1 MAICLGNLIAAA
13 PNWTVNPFSYQ
24 YSLSVTARIDVNCQ
38 AQNNNTNMLAAFVGN
53 VCRGVVQTN
62 TVVGGN
68 NLAYLLVYSNSNQ
81 GEVVTFKFYDAIAD
95 SVFNLTEQII
105 FAENGIHGNGATPLK
120 VTNNEPPTAF
130 NVVLS
135 PIYSSTIANALA
147 ATFSITDVDYNQYTY
162 SFIPGANNNNMF
174 SISGNA
180 LRLNSPITL
189 LNGLYYSVDVLA
201 TDPYGCTISKN
212 VIVRIEDFTVDPNS
226 YNFSMDGI
234 FIAEKHC
241 SVLNDTSNII
251 AAYINGLCRGS
262 SKTNTSFGGNSLA
275 NFKIYSN
282 LMAGDEIY
290 FKLYDAQTNQI
301 LNISDTVLFA
311 SGSQVGSNS
320 NPYPLHY
327 NNPPTAL
334 NFNNLNLTSTKV
346 VGANIATLSVDD
358 IDFNNYAYSFVA
370 GNNQNSKFNIVNNK
384 LQLASPI
391 NLSDGLYYVVDV
403 LASDGLGCTI
413 QTSKTIGLKDF
424 TADPA
429 NFSFS
434 MDGIFEINKDCAP
447 LNDSVN
453 FVAAYVNNV
462 CRGSARTN
470 TIFGSK
476 HLANFKIY
484 SNSMAGDVVYFKYF
498 DTQGNQVI
506 NALDTVLFVSAS
518 QLGTNA
524 NPYVLNNNNPPS
536 NYLLSFSNLL
546 SNTTNGS
553 ILGQASVVDLD
564 GDIYTITFDN
574 SIANNNNS
582 SFSISY
588 GVINFNDNI
597 DLRITNIY
605 KLGLTASDGSNC
617 QIDTSF
623 FLPVN
628 DWYVDP
634 SNFAYTMNIKGLP
647 ILDCANQ
654 NNGNDLVAAYVNG
667 NCRGYA
673 RPAAT
678 AGIANIDLDV
688 YSNLAFGDQV
698 TFKYYQASTQ
708 QVFNLLDTIT
718 FDQSATLG
726 TINAPFEL
734 VNNHAPTS
742 LSLNNVSINSFN
754 TIGDLIATIDVADID
769 GNAYAFNFVN
779 SGSNQNDSFN
789 IVGNQINLNSII
801 NIGNRISYDLEVEA
815 TDGLGCAI
823 RNTFTLNLGNW
834 SLNPLSFNHNMKI
847 IGLVNNNCTILSD
860 TNILVGAYVNGDIR
874 GVAKTNILA
883 NGNHV
888 FDMTAFSNSLFGD
901 SIVFKYYNPNN
912 NTTNDLSNVVIFSQN
927 AQEGS
932 FTLPYELFNNAKPSQ
947 IVATNTGFVSSDLLG
962 DTVLALNT
970 IDADNLNH
978 SYTFIN
984 SGSNQNDSFLVAN
997 NYIIL
1002 AKNINLGLRT
1012 SYTLNI
1018 RSTDAGGCSV
1028 DHAVVLNIDDWT
1040 TVPGN
1045 FSHQILGIGQVE
1057 INCSNNALNNDL
1069 LAAYN
1074 NNNVCVGVGNY
1085 NAGLFNFD
1093 IYNNTPFGA
1102 ELNFKYY
1109 NAASNT
1115 IYNLLDTLIFNV
1127 GTNLGTVINPHLFTN
1142 NTAPTALNLNNINF
1156 FSTNVLGNVL
1166 ADFTTTDADA
1176 SVYTYQLN
1184 NAVVADNDSFSITG
1198 NQLILNS
1205 IINVATKR
1213 TYTVAITSTDGLG
1226 CSIDSVFTINIADW
1240 SFDPG
1245 SFANQHNVTSL
1256 VYLDC
1261 SLVTDSTD
1269 IIAAYINGECRGNAH
1284 VNTNVAGV
1292 NYVTI
1297 TVSDHGVTGADITF
1311 KHHSASLNQTTDL
1324 LNHLTFNSG
1333 ATTGS
1338 FAVPYELTSNN
1349 APTLL
1354 NLDNT
1359 TLFESSTMG
1368 TVLGNFTV
1376 TDVDGD
1382 PYTYS
1387 FDNTIPNDNASFGII
1402 ANQITLIVPTN
1413 VVTTPV
1419 YVISVTATDGKGC
1432 SIDSTFTV
1440 TVINDNAIPTGIVF
1454 IDNDNKIAE
1463 NKELGTEVGF
1473 LGAIDSSVG
1482 DVYTYALVEGAG
1494 DDHND
1499 LFSITGDKLFSN
1511 FVFDYET
1518 QKDLTIRI
1526 SVTDQVLN
1534 TYEQIMPIEILDEI
1548 EDEIFANNVMTPNGD
1563 GVNDAFEVRNFD
1575 IYAEYSLNIFN
1586 EKGQLVFEAMNNYD
1600 NTWQGKDLNSNELAD
1615 GKYYYILANGN
1626 KHFKGIINIIK

>member
-24 YSLSVTARIDVNCQ
+24 YSMSVTARIDVNCQ

-53 VCRGVVQTN
+53 TCRGVVQTN
-62 TVVGGN
+62 TSVGGN
-68 NLAYLLVYSNSNQ
+68 NLAYLLVYSNSNL
-81 GEVVTFKFYDAIAD
+81 GEIVTFKFYDAIAD
-95 SVFNLTEQII
+95 SVHNITKQLT
-105 FAENGIHGNGATPLK
+105 FTENGIHGNGATPLK

-147 ATFSITDVDYNQYTY
+147 ATFSISDVDYNQYTF

-241 SVLNDTSNII
+241 SILNDTSNII

-262 SKTNTSFGGNSLA
+262 SKTNTNFGGNSLA

-290 FKLYDAQTNQI
+290 FKLYDAQTNQV

-311 SGSQVGSNS
+311 SGSQVGSNN

-358 IDFNNYAYSFVA
+358 IDFNNYTYSFVA

-447 LNDSVN
+447 LNDSIN

-484 SNSMAGDVVYFKYF
+484 SNSMAGDVVHFKYF

-536 NYLLSFSNLL
+536 NYILSFTNLL

-582 SFSISY
+582 SFSISN

-597 DLRITNIY
+597 DLGITNIY
-605 KLGLTASDGSNC
+605 KLGLTANDGSNC
-617 QIDTSF
+617 QIDTAF
-623 FLPVN
+623 TLPVN

-634 SNFAYTMNIKGLP
+634 SNFAYNMNIKGLP
-647 ILDCANQ
+647 ILHCVNQ
-654 NNGNDLVAAYVNG
+654 NDSNDLIAAYVNG
-667 NCRGYA
+667 SCRGYA
-673 RPAAT
+673 RPTAT
-678 AGIANIDLDV
+678 AGTANIDLNV

-708 QVFNLLDTIT
+708 QIFNLLDTIT

-726 TINAPFEL
+726 TVNTPFEL

-742 LSLNNVSINSFN
+742 LSLNNVAINSFN
-754 TIGDLIATIDVADID
+754 TLGDLIATIDVADVD
-769 GNAYAFNFVN
+769 GNSYAFNFVN
-779 SGSNQNDSFN
+779 SATNQNDSFN
-789 IVGNQINLNSII
+789 IVGNQIKLNSII
-801 NIGNRISYDLEVEA
+801 NIGSRISYDLEVEA
-815 TDGLGCAI
+815 TDGLGCVI

-834 SLNPLSFNHNMKI
+834 SLNPLNFNHNMKI
-847 IGLVNNNCTILSD
+847 IGLVNNNCTILGD
-860 TNILVGAYVNGDIR
+860 TNILVGAYVNGDLR
-874 GVAKTNILA
+874 GVSKTNIIA

-888 FDMTAFSNSLFGD
+888 FDMTAYSNSIFGD
-901 SIVFKYYNPNN
+901 SIIFKYYNPNN

-927 AQEGS
+927 SQEGNY
-932 FTLPYELFNNAKPSQ
+932 TMPYELYNNAKPSQ
-947 IVATNTGFVSSDLLG
+947 IIATNTGFVSSDVLG
-962 DTVLALNT
+962 DTVLALST
-970 IDADNLNH
+970 LDADDASH
-978 SYTFIN
+978 TYTFIN
-984 SGSNQNDSFLVAN
+984 TGSNQNSSFLIAN
-997 NYIIL
+997 DHIIL
-1002 AKNINLGLRT
+1002 ASNINLALRT
-1012 SYTLNI
+1012 SYNLNI
-1018 RSTDAGGCSV
+1018 RSTDDGGCSV
-1028 DHAVVLNIDDWT
+1028 DHSLVLNIDDWT
-1040 TVPGN
+1040 VVSGN
-1045 FSHQILGIGQVE
+1045 FTHQILGIGQVE
-1057 INCSNNALNNDL
+1057 INCSNIALSNDL
-1069 LAAYN
+1069 VAAYH
-1074 NNNVCVGVGNY
+1074 NNVCVGVGAY
-1085 NAGLFNFD
+1085 NTGLFNFD

-1102 ELNFKYY
+1102 QINFKYY

-1115 IYNLLDTLIFNV
+1115 IYNLLDTLTFNV
-1127 GTNLGTVINPHLFTN
+1127 GTNIGAVSNPYLFTN
-1142 NTAPTALNLNNINF
+1142 NTAPTALNLNNIAF
-1156 FSTNVLGNVL
+1156 SSTNVTGNVL

-1176 SVYTYQLN
+1176 SVYTYQFNTLIT
-1184 NAVVADNDSFSITG
+1184 ADNDSFLIVG
-1198 NQLILNS
+1198 NQLELNS

-1213 TYTVAITSTDGLG
+1213 EYNVAVTATDGLG

-1240 SFDPG
+1240 SFDPN
-1245 SFANQHNVTSL
+1245 SFANQHNITGL

-1261 SLVTDSTD
+1261 SLVTDSLD
-1269 IIAAYINGECRGNAH
+1269 IIGAYINGECRGIAN

-1292 NYVTI
+1292 KYVTL
-1297 TVSDHGVTGADITF
+1297 TVSDNGVTGANVTF
-1311 KHHSASLNQTTDL
+1311 KHHNAALNQTTDL
-1324 LNHLTFNSG
+1324 LNNLTFNSG
-1333 ATTGS
+1333 TTTGS
-1338 FAVPYELTSNN
+1338 FISPYVLTSNN

-1354 NLDNT
+1354 NLNNT
-1359 TLFESSTMG
+1359 TLYESSVMG
-1368 TVLGNFTV
+1368 AILGDFSV
-1376 TDVDGD
+1376 TDIDAD
-1382 PYTYS
+1382 PYTYA
-1387 FDNTIPNDNASFGII
+1387 FDNTLPNDNASFGITGS
-1402 ANQITLIVPTN
+1402 QITLITPTN
-1413 VVTTPV
+1413 VVTTPS
-1419 YVISVTATDGKGC
+1419 YLIRITATDGKGC
-1432 SIDSTFTV
+1432 SIDSAFVITV
-1440 TVINDNAIPTGIVF
+1440 VNDNTPPFGVVF
-1454 IDNDNKIAE
+1454 LDADNEIAE
-1463 NKELGTEVGF
+1463 NKEVGTEVG
-1473 LGAIDSSVG
+1473 LLMANDSSLSDVFTYTLVNG
-1482 DVYTYALVEGAG
+1482 DG

-1499 LFSITGDKLFSN
+1499 LFYITDNKLYSN
-1511 FVFDYET
+1511 AEFDYEE
-1518 QKDLTIRI
+1518 QREYTIR
-1526 SVTDQVLN
+1526 VNVMDQVLN
-1534 TYEQIMPIEILDEI
+1534 QFEQIMPVVILDEI
-1548 EDEIFANNVMTPNGD
+1548 ENSIFANNVITPNGD
-1563 GVNDAFEVRNFD
+1563 GVNDAFEIRNVD
-1575 IYAEYSLNIFN
+1575 IYTEYSLNIFN
-1586 EKGQLVFEAMNNYD
+1586 EKGQMVFEVGNNYD
-1600 NTWQGKDLNSNELAD
+1600 NTWQGRDLNSNELAE

-1626 KHFKGIINIIK
+1626 KHFKGIVNIIK